1 MGPPLLIGAGL
12 GALTSAAM
20 GKSPFT
26 GALLGGATGG
36 MFGGAGGL
44 FGAAP
49 SAGVSGLAT
58 LPEVAPVAGEISI
71 PSTSLLGG
79 GTTAS
84 SVGIPAS
91 SLSGGLTNLGMEGI
105 GSGFVPNAGVQ
116 LSSNALSNGLDY
128 GINAGNTLAGG
139 QSIYQAPSFMNN
151 FNKIPTQ
158 VMDYA
163 KENPISVLSGAN
175 TISNMSSNAAAQE
188 QQRLN
193 EAISKG
199 QRQIQQGN
207 PSMVQ
212 NYNIS
217 PSAIA
222 ASPSYGTSKEEIAKS
237 KVAQLYNLAHLTEQ
251 DKRKNGNFYTSL
263 IG

>member
-1 MGPPLLIGAGL
+1 MGMPMIIGAGV
-12 GALTSAAM
+12 GALGSAAM

-26 GALLGGATGG
+26 GALLGGTLGG
-36 MFGGAGGL
+36 LGGAGGL

-49 SAGVSGLAT
+49 TAGVSGLAT

-128 GINAGNTLAGG
+128 GIGAGNTLAGG
-139 QSIYQAPSFMNN
+139 QSIYQAPSLMDNIS
-151 FNKIPTQ
+151 KVPSQ
-158 VMDYA
+158 AMDYF
-163 KENPISVLSGAN
+163 KNNPASSAN
-175 TISNMSSNAAAQE
+175 TALKISES
-188 QQRLN
+188 L
-193 EAISKG
+193 
-199 QRQIQQGN
+199 N
-207 PSMVQ
+207 PSQ
-212 NYNIS
+212 PITTS
-217 PSAIA
+217 PIMPIKHGNFDPSSAIA
-222 ASPSYGTSKEEIAKS
+222 AAPTMGLSKEEIAKG
-237 KVAQLYNLAHLTEQ
+237 KVGQFANMAHLTDQ
-251 DKRKNGNFYTSL
+251 DRRKIGDFYTSL

>member
-49 SAGVSGLAT
+49 SAGVSGLAS
-58 LPEVAPVAGEISI
+58 VAPAAATAGEIAI
-71 PSTSLLGG
+71 PSTSLLEGVV
-79 GTTAS
+79 AP

-116 LSSNALSNGLDY
+116 LSSNALTNGLDY

-139 QSIYQAPSFMNN
+139 ESIYQSPSFWDKIKSAPSNLGN
-151 FNKIPTQ
+151 QATNW
-158 VMDYA
+158 VSN
-163 KENPISVLSGAN
+163 NPISAGKMALDMATPTPTPPIQHQGGGIIRHN
-175 TISNMSSNAAAQE
+175 FEPSST
-188 QQRLN
+188 
-193 EAISKG
+193 
-199 QRQIQQGN
+199 
-207 PSMVQ
+207 
-212 NYNIS
+212 
-217 PSAIA
+217 IA
-222 ASPSYGTSKEEIAKS
+222 ATPTYNLSKEEVAKAKVGQIA
-237 KVAQLYNLAHLTEQ
+237 NMAHLTEPN
-251 DKRKNGNFYTSL
+251 KRKIDEFYTSL